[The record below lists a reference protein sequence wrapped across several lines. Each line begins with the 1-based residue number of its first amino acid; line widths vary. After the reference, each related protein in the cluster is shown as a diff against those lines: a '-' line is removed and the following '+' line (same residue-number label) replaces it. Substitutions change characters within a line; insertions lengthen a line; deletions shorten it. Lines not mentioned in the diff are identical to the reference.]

1 MFGTSSVGVLRA
13 NSISASMSRGQNGGN
28 DDVISAIKDLRTSIE
43 NMSGDTYQINGI
55 TVDSGNEISAAFDT
69 ILRAANLERR
79 R

>member
-1 MFGTSSVGVLRA
+1 MMNGR
-13 NSISASMSRGQNGGN
+13 QNGGN

-55 TVDSGNEISAAFDT
+55 SIDSGQEIQAAFET
-69 ILRAANLERR
+69 ILRAAKIERR